1 MAIAGAGIGDTFSSR
16 MPQQGKSDTEEN
28 YDDRGAD
35 ERNAG
40 EMQ

>member
-1 MAIAGAGIGDTFSSR
+1 MAIADAGIGDTFSDR
-16 MPQQGKSDTEEN
+16 MPQQEKSDTEESH
-28 YDDRGAD
+28 DDRGAD

>member
-1 MAIAGAGIGDTFSSR
+1 MAIVGAGIGDTFSGR

-28 YDDRGAD
+28 HDDRGAD
-35 ERNAG
+35 EGNAG